1 MPIEAIE
8 DFQEIIAVSNP
19 SIKDSRGYYAL
30 RVAGNSM
37 MDEGIFDGDIVIIKK
52 QSAAENGQTV
62 VAIIDDNEATLKN
75 ISRKWKIQAST

>member
-1 MPIEAIE
+1 MVEIPVMGKIAAGMPIEAIE

-37 MDEGIFDGDIVIIKK
+37 MDEGIFDGDIVIIKNNQPQRMGRPLWLLLTITK
-52 QSAAENGQTV
+52 
-62 VAIIDDNEATLKN
+62 
-75 ISRKWKIQAST
+75 RR